1 MSRKDNKQKSILL
14 LIICFFWV
22 GYVML
27 SLSQA
32 YVSAKEIVDEGD
44 LEKKQKL
51 DFVFSTSLTDL
62 MRDNTEA
69 LADKLEKAYELRL
82 VNFYIL
88 QAEDKVL
95 FFKHNSGKVEA
106 LNHDY
111 QNFDVFI
118 DDGDLTFKTIM
129 VFDYRLT
136 AGFYRGGSKAVLQ
149 AMWSFKN
156 QFLFDIFLITGMLG
170 FLSWLL
176 LKDILSL
183 SKILSGK
190 NRDLEGIKSVSKEG
204 AILLH
209 ATKTLDR
216 ENIHLVEKNTVLS
229 AALTPAIV
237 EEIHSEKTAPYSFD
251 STLAR
256 VDLNGYT
263 QMFLKNKD
271 GSLTDLLNK
280 YFVQARE
287 LIERYDGLIYQYVG
301 DEIVFHF
308 KGQRE
313 QSVRKAL
320 SCIRGLFEIAEQI
333 ESTLAMGND
342 QCFKLKASLV
352 FDHLRFCHLDTGY
365 SLSGVAMI
373 ESNRL
378 LSHIDDKTQNHLAF
392 FDKEFENLEGLCL
405 ISKKREALLKGFAE
419 ASTIAITN
427 QFTSVT
433 HLKFNR
439 NWDYCQYFRTNKD
452 VEFFI
457 RWMCEA
463 LVAEDEFLF
472 SRIFNHLKTIRI
484 LNPST
489 GILDEFDKLLQ
500 TAAQISSQ
508 RFGEDKYF
516 SSVISLSL
524 SLIPS
529 PMARPSYIN
538 ILEAALK
545 HRDNRVQANAII
557 VLGEWCQDLEFLES
571 YIRSENNRVSADAL
585 YVTGKREL
593 TMDLYR
599 RLRDYAHS
607 ENPLF
612 RASALWVVR
621 QLLVHYKSI
630 DPVYFATNP
639 LINKLRELELD
650 RKFKKAS

>member
-1 MSRKDNKQKSILL
+1 MSLKDKKQKSILL
-14 LIICFFWV
+14 LIICFFWL
-22 GYVML
+22 GYVTL

-32 YVSAKEIVDEGD
+32 YLSAQELVQEGE

-69 LADKLEKAYELRL
+69 LAEKLEKAYELRL
-82 VNFYIL
+82 VHFYIL
-88 QAEDKVL
+88 QEEDKVL

-136 AGFYRGGSKAVLQ
+136 AGIYRGGSKAIME

-190 NRDLEGIKSVSKEG
+190 GRQLDGIKSVSKEG

-216 ENIHLVEKNTVLS
+216 ENLQLAVKNTVLS

-237 EEIHSEKTAPYSFD
+237 EEIHSGKTAPYSFD
-251 STLAR
+251 TTLAR

-271 GSLTDLLNK
+271 GALTDLLNK
-280 YFVQARE
+280 YFTQARE
-287 LIERYDGLIYQYVG
+287 IIERYDGLIYQYVG

-308 KGQRE
+308 KGERE
-313 QSVRKAL
+313 KSVRKAL
-320 SCIRGLFEIAEQI
+320 SCIRGLFEVAEQI
-333 ESTLAMGND
+333 EGTLSPND
-342 QCFKLKASLV
+342 EQCFKLKASLV

-392 FDKEFENLEGLCL
+392 FDKEYENLQGLCL
-405 ISKKREALLKGFAE
+405 ISRKREAHLKGFAE
-419 ASTIAITN
+419 TSTIAITN

-439 NWDYCQYFRTNKD
+439 KWDDCEYFKTNKD
-452 VEFFI
+452 IEFFL
-457 RWMCEA
+457 RWMNEA
-463 LVAEDEFLF
+463 LVAEDELLF
-472 SRIFNHLKTIRI
+472 SKIFNHLRLIKV

-489 GILDEFDKLLQ
+489 GILDEFEKLLEMATQ
-500 TAAQISSQ
+500 TSSKK
-508 RFGEDKYF
+508 FGEDKYY

-524 SLIPS
+524 SLVPS
-529 PMARPSYIN
+529 SMARPSYIST
-538 ILEAALK
+538 LEKALR

-557 VLGEWCQDLEFLES
+557 VLGEWCQDLEFLEA

-607 ENPLF
+607 DNPLF

-639 LINKLRELELD
+639 LINRLRELELD

>member
-1 MSRKDNKQKSILL
+1 MSRKDKKQKSILL
-14 LIICFFWV
+14 LIICFFWL
-22 GYVML
+22 GYVTL

-32 YVSAKEIVDEGD
+32 YLSAQELVQEGELD
-44 LEKKQKL
+44 KKQKL

-69 LADKLEKAYELRL
+69 LAEKLEKAYELRL
-82 VNFYIL
+82 VHFYIL
-88 QAEDKVL
+88 QEEDKVV
-95 FFKHNSGKVEA
+95 FFKHNSGKLEA

-136 AGFYRGGSKAVLQ
+136 AGIYRGGSKAIME

-190 NRDLEGIKSVSKEG
+190 NRQLDGIKSVSKEG

-216 ENIHLVEKNTVLS
+216 ENVHLAEKNTVLS

-237 EEIHSEKTAPYSFD
+237 EEIRSGKEAPYSFD

-271 GSLTDLLNK
+271 GALTELLNK
-280 YFVQARE
+280 YFIQARE
-287 LIERYDGLIYQYVG
+287 IIERYDGLIYQYVG

-308 KGQRE
+308 KGERE

-320 SCIRGLFEIAEQI
+320 SCIRGLFEVAEQI
-333 ESTLAMGND
+333 ESTLSPND
-342 QCFKLKASLV
+342 EQCFKLKASLV

-392 FDKEFENLEGLCL
+392 FDKEYENLQGLCL
-405 ISKKREALLKGFAE
+405 ISKKRDAHLKGFAE
-419 ASTIAITN
+419 TSTIAITN

-439 NWDYCQYFRTNKD
+439 NWDDCEYFKTNKD
-452 VEFFI
+452 VEFFL
-457 RWMCEA
+457 RWMNEA
-463 LVAEDEFLF
+463 LIAEDEFLF
-472 SRIFNHLKTIRI
+472 SKIFNHLRQIKVFNPSVGI
-484 LNPST
+484 LN
-489 GILDEFDKLLQ
+489 EFEKLLDVA
-500 TAAQISSQ
+500 TQISSKK
-508 RFGEDKYF
+508 FGEDKYY

-529 PMARPSYIN
+529 SMARPSYIN
-538 ILEAALK
+538 TLEKALK

-639 LINKLRELELD
+639 LINRLRELELD
-650 RKFKKAS
+650 RKFKKAA

>member
-1 MSRKDNKQKSILL
+1 MSHKNRKQKSILL

-22 GYVML
+22 GYVTL

-32 YVSAKEIVDEGD
+32 YLSAQEIVLEGES
-44 LEKKQKL
+44 EKMEKL
-51 DFVFSTSLTDL
+51 DFVFSTSITDL
-62 MRDNTEA
+62 IRDNTEA
-69 LADKLEKAYELRL
+69 LEEKLKKAHELRL
-82 VNFYIL
+82 VHFYIL
-88 QAEDKVL
+88 QNADDVV
-95 FFKHNSGKVEA
+95 FFKHNSGKSDA
-106 LNHDY
+106 LNHNY
-111 QNFDVFI
+111 QNFDTFI
-118 DDGDLTFKTIM
+118 DDGALTFKTIK
-129 VFDYRLT
+129 VFEYRLT
-136 AGFYRGGSKAVLQ
+136 AGIYRGGPKAVLE

-190 NRDLEGIKSVSKEG
+190 DRQLDGIKSVSKEG
-204 AILLH
+204 AVLLH

-216 ENIHLVEKNTVLS
+216 ENHHLTEKNSVLS

-237 EEIHSEKTAPYSFD
+237 AEIQSGQEVPYSFE

-263 QMFLKNKD
+263 QMFLKYND
-271 GSLTDLLNK
+271 GSITELLNK
-280 YFVQARE
+280 YFIQARE
-287 LIERYDGLIYQYVG
+287 IIERYDGLIYQYVG

-308 KGQRE
+308 KGERE

-320 SCIRGLFEIAEQI
+320 SCIRGLFEVAEQI
-333 ESTLAMGND
+333 EESLVSEND

-352 FDHLRFCHLDTGY
+352 FDHLRFCQLDTGY

-378 LSHIDDKTQNHLAF
+378 LSHIDDKSQNHLAF
-392 FDKEFENLEGLCL
+392 FDKEYEHLKDLCL
-405 ISKKREALLKGFAE
+405 ISKKREAHLKGFSE
-419 ASTIAITN
+419 ASTISIVN

-439 NWDYCQYFRTNKD
+439 NWDDCVYFKTNRD
-452 VEFFI
+452 IEFFLK
-457 RWMCEA
+457 WMTEA
-463 LVAEDEFLF
+463 LTAEDEILF
-472 SRIFNHLKTIRI
+472 SNLFNHLKQIKVF
-484 LNPST
+484 NPSQR
-489 GILDEFDKLLQ
+489 ILDEFDKLLQ
-500 TAAQISSQ
+500 AASHASAQK
-508 RFGEDKYF
+508 FGEDKYL

-524 SLIPS
+524 ALIPS
-529 PMARPSYIN
+529 SMARPSFIN
-538 ILEAALK
+538 TLEKSLK

-593 TMDLYR
+593 SMDLYR

-650 RKFKKAS
+650 RKFKKAA